1 VSGNDDT
8 PKSQDKASEIE
19 ITLPEGQKL
28 TIRSLEPGSV
38 VEVASWRGAGKPDDS
53 AIRMLFGAAGNEPET
68 NPIDEE
74 TPSTTRERVRSRRDA
89 PITESVSD
97 ETAEQIITRQQKKL
111 ERIMTEKRNSRK
123 ALRRAVVTI
132 ASVLAFAG
140 AIAALH
146 VSGVAEFHRPDSG
159 ITTGLG
165 PASSS
170 IAVVNNDVDI
180 VSSSTVLITRGDEL
194 VLAGVAEVGDGSL
207 VVFDETGQFTVVR
220 DDVEGRVLF
229 VLPFLGYLG
238 G

>member
-1 VSGNDDT
+1 VSRNDE
-8 PKSQDKASEIE
+8 PLNSKDKASEIE

-53 AIRMLFGAAGNEPET
+53 AIRMLFGAAANEPET

-74 TPSTTRERVRSRRDA
+74 PPSTKLERVRRRRNT

-111 ERIMTEKRNSRK
+111 ERIMIEKRNSRK
-123 ALRRAVVTI
+123 VLRRAVVTI

-140 AIAALH
+140 VITALN
-146 VSGVAEFHRPDSG
+146 VSGIAEFHRPDSG

-170 IAVVNNDVDI
+170 IAVVNNSVDI
-180 VSSSTVLITRGDEL
+180 VSSSTVLITRGDES

-207 VVFDETGQFTVVR
+207 VVFDETGQFTVAR
-220 DDVEGRVLF
+220 DDVQGRVLF